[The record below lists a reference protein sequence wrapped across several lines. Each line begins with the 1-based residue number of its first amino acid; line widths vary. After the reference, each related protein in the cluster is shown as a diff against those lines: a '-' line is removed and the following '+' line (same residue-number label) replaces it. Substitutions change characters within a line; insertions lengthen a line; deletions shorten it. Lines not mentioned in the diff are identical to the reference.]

1 VLTVF
6 GGDRPGIVSAVTR
19 VLADA
24 GGNITDLT
32 TRLTG
37 DLYLLVA
44 EVEVP
49 NAVDEA
55 DLAERLAGTGR
66 DLGVRV
72 TLRRQETDVL

>member
-1 VLTVF
+1 MH

-19 VLADA
+19 VLAEA

-44 EVEVP
+44 EVDLP
-49 NAVDEA
+49 ASVDDGA
-55 DLAERLAGTGR
+55 LAGRLAAIGA
-66 DLGVRV
+66 DPGVGSRCV
-72 TLRRQETDVL
+72 RQETDVL